1 MNIFYYTFISIW
13 LFKETMLLIRSY
25 RFSVSQMVI
34 SDYADSVFIQILCE
48 SLIAADVFHHPV
60 TDLKNRSDFCWLDS
74 NHDENAKLYGTDG
87 KNEPTLI
94 AEGVVEFGLNDDYVV
109 YGKNEV
115 VWLYS
120 FTTEK
125 EYRLTPMDENAQFIG
140 VSNDMVF
147 WYDVSTRGRDVVK
160 YLLIP

>member
-1 MNIFYYTFISIW
+1 MADQDQSI
-13 LFKETMLLIRSY
+13 
-25 RFSVSQMVI
+25 VI
-34 SDYADSVFIQILCE
+34 GTAFPGLADSLELKDYEATKDI
-48 SLIAADVFHHPV
+48 
-60 TDLKNRSDFCWLDS
+60 DLKD
-74 NHDENAKLYGTDG
+74 Y
-87 KNEPTLI
+87 
-94 AEGVVEFGLNDDYVV
+94 VEFGLNDDYVV